1 MIYQNSNF
9 LSLGVLMVSAPT
21 MISRRFDAQVGLLMV
36 VQRLRKPTV
45 TNRGGFLLTED
56 IQDPVEIA
64 LEKMMQSFTL
74 RISLHEV
81 I

>member
-1 MIYQNSNF
+1 MYQNSNF
-9 LSLGVLMVSAPT
+9 LSLGVIIVSAPT
-21 MISRRFDAQVGLLMV
+21 MILRKFDAQVGLLMV
-36 VQRLRKPTV
+36 VQRLRKSTV
-45 TNRGGFLLTED
+45 TNRGSFLLTED